1 MSPGLRKFLV
11 TMTVVAVAIVVL
23 ATVLRG
29 KPPAKTAPEAPVT
42 PATSSDAPATSSG
55 APNGG
60 ADGGASGETTPPAQP
75 STPAATP
82 AAAPATDGA
91 AASAATPPTA
101 TSFVARAPIAD
112 RTVSAAR
119 PATAIGSLDPN
130 ANAMRITFA
139 PNAAGIAEI
148 VFSNLWKNASA
159 RVAAARHLADPSRPA
174 PPDDERYVLAQ
185 TISVLEGTRTFDVP
199 VLGTHSIEVNGTLVS
214 LFGSVWSETA
224 PGSFTTEI
232 VDASG
237 TAVARVDRVFSL
249 GRGYDIQ
256 LSQTVTNL
264 SAAPLR
270 VRWTQYGPGELAHEP
285 TAYVD
290 ARRMQF
296 GYLLPPDR
304 DPTQDTVLSA
314 GQLFERSAIL
324 KLLAA
329 NPPDLWPDAA
339 ARDGRYRMS
348 WFASKNRYF
357 CVAVH
362 APWTEAAPVLTM
374 ENTVEHVRIRGN
386 GREGENLAVLS
397 EMHSAVREIAPSGKA
412 SFDMGVFAGPLD
424 RQMLA
429 TTDPFAALG
438 MDQAVVY
445 MLSSCCTACTFSWL
459 ANFMAWFLTL
469 LHNYVVFDWGL
480 AIIVLVILVR
490 LALHPLMKR
499 SQIQMQRFG
508 RQMAELKPELDA
520 LQKRYAG
527 DSQKIQSE
535 QMRLYREKGI
545 NPVGCISGIL
555 PTFLQMPIWIAL
567 YAVLFYAWDLRQAP
581 AFFGVFQLF
590 NGWTFL
596 GDLSLSDN
604 FFVFSQPIN
613 LWLFSLTSINLLP
626 LLMGFVFFLQQKYMS
641 PPTPNMTP
649 EQEQQQKIMKV
660 MMVLM
665 FPIMLYKAPS
675 GLTLYILTST
685 CIGIWESRMVKKH
698 IDQYGI
704 AGPAKGDGT
713 KKQDRLGKMYES
725 MLDRARQKQA
735 EKNKRTFKERD

>member
-11 TMTVVAVAIVVL
+11 TMTVVAAALVVI

-29 KPPAKTAPEAPVT
+29 KPPVKAAPEAPVT
-42 PATSSDAPATSSG
+42 PAAATDAPATTS
-55 APNGG
+55 APV
-60 ADGGASGETTPPAQP
+60 TPP
-75 STPAATP
+75 STPPSTAAATP
-82 AAAPATDGA
+82 TTPASDAAAAAKPAD
-91 AASAATPPTA
+91 A
-101 TSFVARAPIAD
+101 TSFVARAPAAD
-112 RTVSAAR
+112 LTVSAAR
-119 PATAIGSLDPN
+119 PATAIGSLDPSV
-130 ANAMRITFA
+130 NAMQITFA
-139 PNAAGIAEI
+139 PNAAGISEI
-148 VFSNLWKNASA
+148 VFSDLWTNASA
-159 RVAAARHLADPSRPA
+159 RVAAARHRADPSRPA

-185 TISVLEGTRTFDVP
+185 TIPVVEGARTFAVP
-199 VLGTHSIEVNGTLVS
+199 VLGTHSIEINGTVVS
-214 LFGSVWSETA
+214 LFGSVWSETK
-224 PGSFTTEI
+224 PGSFATEI
-232 VDASG
+232 ADATG
-237 TAVARVDRVFSL
+237 TPVARIERTFTM
-249 GRGYDIQ
+249 GKGYDIA
-256 LSQTVTNL
+256 LAQTVSNL
-264 SAAPLR
+264 SAAPIR
-270 VRWTQYGPGELAHEP
+270 VRWIQYGPGELTHEP

-329 NPPDLWPDAA
+329 PSPDLWPDAA

-357 CVAVH
+357 CLAVH
-362 APWTEAAPVLTM
+362 APWTAATPVLTM
-374 ENTVEHVRIRGN
+374 ETAVNDVRIRGN
-386 GREGENLAVLS
+386 GREGDNLAVLS
-397 EMHSAVREIAPSGKA
+397 EMHSAVREIAPAGKA

-424 RQMLA
+424 RQLLS
-429 TTDPFAALG
+429 TTEPFAALG

-445 MLSSCCTACTFSWL
+445 MLSSCCTACTFAWL

-469 LHNYVVFDWGL
+469 LHNYLVFDWGL
-480 AIIVLVILVR
+480 AIIVLVIVVR

-527 DSQKIQSE
+527 DAQKIQAE

-567 YAVLFYAWDLRQAP
+567 YAVLFFAWDLRQAP

-590 NGWTFL
+590 NGWRFL
-596 GDLSLSDN
+596 GDLSLADN
-604 FFVFSQPIN
+604 FFVFPNAID
-613 LWLFSLTSINLLP
+613 LWLFKLTSINLLP

-704 AGPAKGDGT
+704 AGPSKGDGT
-713 KKQDRLGKMYES
+713 KKQDRLGKMYEG
-725 MLDRARQKQA
+725 MLERARQKQA
-735 EKNKRTFKERD
+735 EKNKRTFKERG